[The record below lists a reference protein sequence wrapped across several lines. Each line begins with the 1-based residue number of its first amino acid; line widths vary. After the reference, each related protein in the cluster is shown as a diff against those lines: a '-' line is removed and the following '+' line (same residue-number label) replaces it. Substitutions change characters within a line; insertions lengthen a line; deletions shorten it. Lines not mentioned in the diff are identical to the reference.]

1 MNSPAADGSPLISVI
16 VPTFNSQ
23 DFLAR
28 ALQSLALQTWR
39 DFEVVLRDG
48 ASGDGTV
55 GLAESFAGRLPALH
69 IESRVDRSV
78 YDAINGGVAAARG
91 QWCLVLGSD
100 DCLHAADTLAR
111 AAASLQT
118 SAASMVYGDVRMM
131 ADNGHRVPP
140 GGRYAGAMPLARLLR
155 ANICQ
160 QAIFY
165 RRTLFDELGG
175 FRLDLPVMADWDFN
189 LRVAFRH
196 PTQWLDQVISDYAAT
211 GMSARSEDSAAEA
224 AIPELIRA
232 ELLARAADR
241 STWRLQRVLLRQA
254 DKFRRK
260 RRWRALCRHVAS
272 YVYLLGCRLAIV
284 VRRG

>member
-211 GMSARSEDSAAEA
+211 GMSARSEDPAAEA